1 MNSSSKFSSF
11 LYLLFFGALIL
22 GAFLLYNSKAFEQNP
37 PVIDSPSELFW
48 NLKDPLKIRIVDDSG
63 LRNYRIYLLKDGTKT
78 LLENMT
84 LEKHLPEVS
93 FELHPPKN
101 VMFNRERLLEF
112 EIEATDSSNW
122 NFFAGNTAKK
132 KITAVID
139 TKRPML
145 QLVTHS
151 YKITKGGTALVIFRV
166 EDEFLDRVEVSN
178 GFESFKPQPFYKK
191 GYYASLITW
200 PITHNDFNAKITAID
215 MAGNMAITNVNLFK
229 VQKNYRQSNL
239 QLKDDFIDGKIASLI
254 EEIGERPL
262 VSFKSKV
269 EMFKYINEEIRLS
282 NESVIS
288 KVGQANLAI
297 LPAHEF
303 SLIPFYPLRNGAAV
317 ASFGDHRIF
326 NYAGQFASES
336 YHMGLDLA
344 SVQNAPI
351 VSTNA
356 GRIVFTGFLGI
367 YGNVVMVDHGLGL
380 MTLYAHMSE
389 IHVQKGDTIAQ
400 NSVIG
405 KTGMTG
411 LALGDHLHFG
421 IIVQGQEVSCVEWM
435 DAKWIKES
443 ITDVIKSARTLID
456 SQGN

>member
-122 NFFAGNTAKK
+122 SFFAGNTAKK

-145 QLVTHS
+145 QLVAHS
-151 YKITKGGTALVIFRV
+151 YKITKGGTALVVFKA

-262 VSFKSKV
+262 VSFKSRV

-303 SLIPFYPLRNGAAV
+303 SLAPFYPLRNGAAV

-326 NYAGQFASES
+326 SYAGQFASES